1 MIGSTGRATARGLR
15 PRRLPA
21 MARGL
26 GPRRLPAVAV
36 AVLAAGLLQAGGG
49 PAWAAGPPSP
59 DPGVGLEEDGAEPSG
74 ADCDAGTDAAGDS
87 ALAVTAI
94 TADRVPRHPAR
105 KYARFARDD
114 RVSIPRQDE
123 ANTRQ
128 RYLDVEYALPA
139 GVELTCVRV
148 DLLDTTPRSGG
159 TVLQTVTEAAPTADG
174 GEGVRSVGR
183 DRLKVRVTFDEQ
195 HPSKIRV
202 KPAQVT
208 RIGYRVSLIG
218 EDQDGTVVAAR
229 KDSADFFPLWR
240 MPAGLDRYGLRDD
253 QTGGDD
259 WCSSFTHGWLSSATG
274 RALLPRVND
283 ISGEHARNLGHQT
296 HLTGDDIDAFHPYRF
311 SGVDAGAAGS
321 GGRDYARL
329 VAATQAAMDGDADG
343 LGQVKEWAEATR
355 TRLGRL
361 IDDRNVVRMY
371 YASGSAV
378 KGDPRFT
385 AGWASALLRTGVY
398 AYTDAKK
405 ETRELDLGIGEWSR
419 IGNRV
424 ITAKDFRPDHN
435 DHLHV
440 TLSETRRK

>member
-1 MIGSTGRATARGLR
+1 MIGSTGR
-15 PRRLPA
+15 A

-36 AVLAAGLLQAGGG
+36 AVLAAGLLQTGGAT
-49 PAWAAGPPSP
+49 AWAAGPPSP
-59 DPGVGLEEDGAEPSG
+59 YPGVGVEEEGAKEEGAEPSG
-74 ADCDAGTDAAGDS
+74 EDCDAEAGQARDS

-128 RYLDVEYALPA
+128 RYLGVEYALPA

-159 TVLQTVTEAAPTADG
+159 KVLQTVTEAAPTADG

-218 EDQDGTVVAAR
+218 EDQDGTVVATR
-229 KDSADFFPLWR
+229 MDSADFFPLWR

-253 QTGGDD
+253 KTGGDD

-311 SGVDAGAAGS
+311 PGVDAGAAGS

-343 LGQVKEWAEATR
+343 LGQVKEWAETTR

-361 IDDRNVVRMY
+361 IDDGNVVRMY

-378 KGDPRFT
+378 KGDARFT

-405 ETRELDLGIGEWSR
+405 EAGELDLGIGEWSR
-419 IGNRV
+419 IGNKV

-440 TLSETRRK
+440 TLGETRRK